1 MISFR
6 FDDLE
11 SYLNNVPE
19 YYDNNKKLPI
29 LEWILQDKKRLYS
42 VDNIICLLLH
52 PNLQSSAF
60 ICSTIPTFVN
70 DNVSFV
76 INLDFLDDS
85 RDVLADDMGSWRING
100 VHTTHFNVSV
110 SSIKVKDVTIC
121 SSKDGAYLLRRVYR
135 IHSTDSSLKKLT
147 AHIYGKWIHI
157 IFILITYTML
167 YVTLF
172 ISLVLDNN

>member
-1 MISFR
+1 MLFGICNDNNKLCWLATLISFR

-11 SYLNNVPE
+11 SYLKNVPE

-29 LEWILQDKKRLYS
+29 LEWISQYKKRLYS
-42 VDNIICLLLH
+42 VDNIICLLLR

-76 INLDFLDDS
+76 INLDFLDS
-85 RDVLADDMGSWRING
+85 HDVLADMGSWRNNG

-110 SSIKVKDVTIC
+110 SSIKVKDCTIC
-121 SSKDGAYLLRRVYR
+121 SSKDRAYLLRRVYR
-135 IHSTDSSLKKLT
+135 IPSVSRSSL
-147 AHIYGKWIHI
+147 HISMVNG
-157 IFILITYTML
+157 FT
-167 YVTLF
+167 
-172 ISLVLDNN
+172 